1 MSQRKCGV
9 CGELGHNARRHA
21 AGALPPDTGIV
32 PDPPADPRTLT
43 AAAQMTPD
51 EVALRESM
59 ARHPTVTGGPPGT
72 PTGRG
77 CYCRGPRAGG
87 PATWH
92 LIGAEGCVNTDGAEL
107 FERLA
112 AEPAELP
119 DVHES
124 PVQAGLAEAVHGE
137 TVAYMSGPTHL
148 DDLERKITATWVVGP
163 GDSGPPAEGS
173 SCDCL
178 KNGDFHPPGTGGCI
192 LPSAA
197 RYGPAHVASC
207 SCSGDGDLHLPG
219 SGDCVL
225 APFEDPAA
233 AGVPLCEDCTECFA
247 RFNVDVTQ
255 TDCCHDPMPYPFA
268 YRTYRNGFI
277 GETIDFGLFPF
288 VIREPGVY
296 GIPSD
301 VYHADP
307 TIRGSMSNSDG
318 KALSLPGC
326 PAQFRYDRDHGV
338 HKISSAFDLGHAAHR
353 EVLGVGET
361 LAVFPKHDART
372 KEGKRIRADWDYAR
386 ANGRTPITEDVYEVV
401 QGMAG
406 ALREHE
412 FAARLL
418 AQPGKP
424 EQALFWED
432 PQTGVWRR
440 SLVDFLPDPPGPNR
454 TMILVD
460 YKTADQ
466 VAPDFDMS
474 RKIYSYRYH
483 RQGATYLD
491 GVLAL
496 GLADDARI
504 IFLFQSTRPP
514 YLVTPVE
521 LDAEALRIGRI
532 ENRRALN
539 VFAWC
544 QATGEW
550 PSYTDGVETVGL
562 PPYIEREYEGI
573 IT

>member
-77 CYCRGPRAGG
+77 CYCSPLR
-87 PATWH
+87 TWH
-92 LIGAEGCVNTDGAEL
+92 LIGADQCTNQTGVEL
-107 FERLA
+107 YERLA

-124 PVQAGLAEAVHGE
+124 PVQAALTEAVHGE
-137 TVAYMSGPTHL
+137 TVTYMSGPTHL
-148 DDLERKITATWVVGP
+148 DDPEPKITAKWVVGP
-163 GDSGPPAEGS
+163 GESGPPAEGS
-173 SCDCL
+173 TCNCL
-178 KNGDFHPPGTGGCI
+178 GDDDYHPPGSGG
-192 LPSAA
+192 
-197 RYGPAHVASC
+197 
-207 SCSGDGDLHLPG
+207 
-219 SGDCVL
+219 CVL

-233 AGVPLCEDCTECFA
+233 AVVPLCEDWTECFA
-247 RFNVDVTQ
+247 RSNVDVTQ

-288 VIREPGVY
+288 VVRDPGVY
-296 GIPSD
+296 GIPAD
-301 VYHADP
+301 LYHADP

-372 KEGKRIRADWDYAR
+372 REGKRIRADWDYER